1 MTPNEHLFMLMLFG
15 RQSAKFNILYDAL
28 TASGAVTVDD
38 LEAYRSYTL
47 HEQPERTREWLNE
60 AWEAYQSIAASLGIT
75 TGLEHGPFPQL
86 K

>member
-47 HEQPERTREWLNE
+47 LQNQDGLLSLFNK
-60 AWEAYQSIAASLGIT
+60 AARCR
-75 TGLEHGPFPQL
+75 
-86 K
+86 